1 MSTSSIEKSRSTQPR
16 KALKRTALCLGGFVL
31 GITLLTTTLVLS
43 SGDKTYRYR
52 VQDNVI
58 NDITGLNPVH
68 VTRVIRPTTI
78 EQITKAIQE
87 TSGPI
92 SIGGGRFSQG
102 GQTAYPN
109 SLHLDM
115 RSLNRVLQF
124 NPAAKLVTVQSGI
137 TWRALQDV
145 IDPANLSVSI
155 MQTYANFTVGG
166 SLSVNSH
173 GRYMGEG
180 PIVRSV
186 ESLRLVL
193 ADGTYIEASP
203 NKNSQL
209 FYAAIGGYGGIGI
222 IVDVTLRLTDNIK
235 IERRTNTMP
244 VTAYKQHFFSSVRNA
259 PNIVMHNADI
269 YPPYFTEVRDV
280 SWYRSEKELTND
292 ERLIPGDRKYSIG
305 PRLAEFDANYTIG
318 KWLRQ
323 YVFDPMYYRADRV
336 VWRNWE
342 ASYDVRELPVATTNM
357 AYGLREYF
365 VPVEK
370 FNVFLP
376 KMREVFRRHEANVLN
391 VSIRHAKPDPGTLLA
406 WARTEVFAFVVYYA
420 QGTTPEAQKKV
431 DAWSRDLV
439 DAVLEV
445 GGTYYLPYQNAAT
458 PQQFLRAYP
467 HAGQFF
473 AIKERFDPDNR
484 FRNQFWQKYYR
495 KNEDPLTTIKQTMPQ
510 YFRGGEQTVL
520 TIPEWY
526 LVFNPVE
533 YANFLDKGN
542 NPSDFPFFASIN
554 EYWTL
559 YDRAKVVAA
568 ALQYPQNSEYITM
581 LRVIG
586 ISTTVEYALKGIY
599 ENTIG
604 RLTRWSAGGRNT
616 PEDLIITRAQ
626 RAYSELIFVE
636 PWYKFAFWPWV
647 NSIWSEPS
655 FFGKNFIRKL
665 ERKFALTLEF
675 GIKTAYAWLIQWAA
689 ESTYGVT
696 EKAIYLSA
704 RKVDVSK
711 LPQSVSVLH
720 SKGEQ
725 HILAVP
731 RWGGFTETMPKL
743 LATGVDVMDISGNHQ
758 IALSVL
764 VDAGGTLKTP
774 AALELFRSPLVSS
787 STTER
792 VVLMTK
798 VTQLANVLHAI
809 TNSGGRLEHIYDY

>member
-1 MSTSSIEKSRSTQPR
+1 MSTSSIVKARSTKLR
-16 KALKRTALCLGGFVL
+16 KALKRTALYLGGFVL
-31 GITLLTTTLVLS
+31 GVTLLTTALVLS
-43 SGDKTYRYR
+43 SGDKTYRYS
-52 VQDNVI
+52 VQGNVI
-58 NDITGLNPVH
+58 NDIIGLNRIH

-102 GQTAYPN
+102 GQTAYPD

-115 RSLNRVLQF
+115 RSFNKVLQF
-124 NPAAKLVTVQSGI
+124 DPAAKLVTVQSGI
-137 TWRALQDV
+137 TWQALQDV

-173 GRYMGEG
+173 GRYIGEG
-180 PIVRSV
+180 PLVRSV
-186 ESLRLVL
+186 ESLHLIL
-193 ADGTYIEASP
+193 ADGSYIEASP

-222 IVDVTLRLTDNIK
+222 IVDATLRLTDNIK
-235 IERRTNTMP
+235 IERRTDTMP

-269 YPPYFTEVRDV
+269 YPPSFTDVRDV
-280 SWYRSEKELTND
+280 SWFWSEKELTNN
-292 ERLIPGDRKYSIG
+292 ERLIPRDREYSIG
-305 PRLAEFDANYTIG
+305 PRLAEFVAKHSIG

-323 YVFDPMYYRADRV
+323 HVFDPIYYTTERV

-342 ASYDVRELPVATTNM
+342 ASYDVRELPTSTTNV

-370 FNVFLP
+370 FDVFVP
-376 KMREVFRRHEANVLN
+376 KMREVLRRHEANILN
-391 VSIRHAKPDPGTLLA
+391 ISIRHAKPDPGTLLA

-420 QGTTPEAQKKV
+420 QGTSREAQKKV

-458 PQQFLRAYP
+458 LDQFRRAYP
-467 HAGQFF
+467 NAQQFF
-473 AIKERFDPDNR
+473 DVKQRVDPKNR
-484 FRNQFWQKYYR
+484 FRNKFWGKYYPDN
-495 KNEDPLTTIKQTMPQ
+495 KDPLAAAKQAVPE
-510 YFRGGEQTVL
+510 YSRGEEQTVL

-542 NPSDFPFFASIN
+542 SPSDFPFFASIN

-559 YDRAKVVAA
+559 YDRAKVVSA
-568 ALQYPQNSEYITM
+568 ALRYPENSQYITM

-586 ISTTVEYALKGIY
+586 ISTTIEYALKGVY

-604 RLTRWSAGGRNT
+604 RLTRWSTGGRNT
-616 PEDLIITRAQ
+616 PEDLIIARAQ

-647 NSIWSEPS
+647 NTIWSEPS
-655 FFGKNFIRKL
+655 FFEKNFIRKL

-675 GIKTAYAWLIQWAA
+675 GIKTAYARLIQWAA

-696 EKAIYLSA
+696 DKAIYLSA

-711 LPQSVSVLH
+711 LPPSVSILH
-720 SKGEQ
+720 SNGEQ

-743 LATGVDVMDISGNHQ
+743 LATGVDLMDISGNNQ

-764 VDAGGTLKTP
+764 VDAGGVWKIP
-774 AALELFRSPLVSS
+774 AANELFRSPLVSS

-798 VTQLANVLHAI
+798 VTQLADVLHSI
-809 TNSGGRLEHIYDY
+809 SNSGGRLEHIYDY